1 MPSGKFLWRW
11 SLLNRMLGNGV
22 LLSARNA
29 RSCFND
35 AVLEVGDRDDEVSL
49 DSRVGYVDYSDFAG
63 FRLTSIRGVC
73 STARGIDRRRR
84 VAQRP
89 QNESDPKVGRWKSS
103 WRAEMQPQKS
113 SPGRQTIGIQTREV
127 ADCRRKSVSNDD
139 AWTDSK
145 SNSRRRRRAQ
155 RRR

>member
-1 MPSGKFLWRW
+1 M
-11 SLLNRMLGNGV
+11 LNRMLGNGV

-35 AVLEVGDRDDEVSL
+35 SVLEVGDRDDEVSL
-49 DSRVGYVDYSDFAG
+49 DSRVGYVDYSDFAE
-63 FRLTSIRGVC
+63 FRPTSIRGVC

-89 QNESDPKVGRWKSS
+89 QNESDPKISRRKSS
-103 WRAEMQPQKS
+103 WRAEVRPQES
-113 SPGRQTIGIQTREV
+113 SPSRQTIDIQTREV
-127 ADCRRKSVSNDD
+127 ADCRQKSVSNDD

-145 SNSRRRRRAQ
+145 SNSRRRRPARQ
-155 RRR
+155 RR